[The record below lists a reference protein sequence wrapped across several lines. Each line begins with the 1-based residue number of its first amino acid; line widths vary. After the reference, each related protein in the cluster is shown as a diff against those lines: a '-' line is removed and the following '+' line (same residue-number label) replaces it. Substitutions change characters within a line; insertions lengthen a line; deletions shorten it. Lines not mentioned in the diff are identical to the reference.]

1 MRKWIDLLLYFE
13 IAGALF
19 KMGHLYG
26 AADADNLLMLIPHAV
41 KDASTTMFPDSTVS
55 RPHLLASQG
64 WITSVG
70 FPSLSQF
77 LFPAGAK
84 HFFFFPRSLLNSK
97 SRNIWL
103 AAMHGVF
110 LQPASPLPQKRL
122 IDPATDHLRLSL
134 RDNGYIMSKQSY
146 SWIV

>member
-1 MRKWIDLLLYFE
+1 MDIVYVRKWLDLLLYFE
-13 IAGALF
+13 IAGSLF
-19 KMGHLYG
+19 KVGHLYG
-26 AADADNLLMLIPHAV
+26 AADADNLLMLIPRAV

-84 HFFFFPRSLLNSK
+84 HYFP
-97 SRNIWL
+97 
-103 AAMHGVF
+103 
-110 LQPASPLPQKRL
+110 SP
-122 IDPATDHLRLSL
+122 S
-134 RDNGYIMSKQSY
+134 
-146 SWIV
+146 